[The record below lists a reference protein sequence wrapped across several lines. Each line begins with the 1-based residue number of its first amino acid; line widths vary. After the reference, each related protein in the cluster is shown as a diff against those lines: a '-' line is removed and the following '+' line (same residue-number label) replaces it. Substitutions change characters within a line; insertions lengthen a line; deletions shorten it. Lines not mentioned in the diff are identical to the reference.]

1 MLETG
6 QMSTERGREMKI
18 FQSRWALCLTMLALI
33 SGPAWAVDRNDP
45 SEDMPA
51 ILASLGA
58 DSVTV
63 LDNQEAM
70 AIRGQEYKYVLV
82 KILGINALDFGP
94 GVQWTW
100 NPLDYRYGAWGGAG
114 WSNGRESISNPVGLT
129 PLHPTADL
137 MDRMF
142 RNHDLAYMFGN
153 NELAA
158 DAALL
163 CGLLSL
169 AKYSHPYWGPIYLAN
184 PRDLTAKT
192 VMVSGVSFIGSRL
205 FFGWKAMPY
214 TEYARREALTAMGIM
229 VFSRA
234 LGIGLQ

>member
-1 MLETG
+1 
-6 QMSTERGREMKI
+6 MKI
-18 FQSRWALCLTMLALI
+18 FQPRGALCLMILVLI
-33 SGPAWAVDRNDP
+33 SGQSWAADRNDP

-63 LDNQEAM
+63 LDDQEAM
-70 AIRGQEYKYVLV
+70 AIRGQAYKYVLV

-114 WSNGRESISNPVGLT
+114 WSNGGVEPYNETEP
-129 PLHPTADL
+129 HQTADP
-137 MDRMF
+137 MDGMF
-142 RNHDLAYMFGN
+142 MIHDLAYMSGT

-169 AKYSHPYWGPIYLAN
+169 AKYSHPYWGPIYFPTDDMGDYVSPAG
-184 PRDLTAKT
+184 LTSHR
-192 VMVSGVSFIGSRL
+192 VMVSGVSFIGNRL

-214 TEYARREALTAMGIM
+214 TEYARREAMAAMGLM
-229 VFSRA
+229 VFGRA